1 MKVSKLISSLAL
13 VTMLSSS
20 AFAAEG
26 DAANA
31 GSNDS
36 TGKGNDATN
45 AGVGSVTTAEVVA
58 GLVLVGI
65 VAAVASGNGSSG
77 TTGTTGTQ

>member
-26 DAANA
+26 DTGSAAQGAGSDAANA
-31 GSNDS
+31 
-36 TGKGNDATN
+36 A
-45 AGVGSVTTAEVVA
+45 VGGVTTAEVVT
-58 GLVLVGI
+58 GLVIVGVI
-65 VAAVASGNGSSG
+65 AAVASGNGSSG
-77 TTGTTGTQ
+77 TTGTH

>member
-26 DAANA
+26 DTGSADQGAGNDAANA
-31 GSNDS
+31 G
-36 TGKGNDATN
+36 
-45 AGVGSVTTAEVVA
+45 VGGLTTAEIVTTAVVI
-58 GLVLVGI
+58 GVI
-65 VAAVASGNGSSG
+65 AAVASGNGSSG

>member
-26 DAANA
+26 DAA
-31 GSNDS
+31 DS
-36 TGKGNDATN
+36 TGKGSDAAN
-45 AGVGSVTTAEVVA
+45 AGLGSVTTAEVVT
-58 GLVLVGI
+58 GLVLVGVI
-65 VAAVASGNGSSG
+65 AAVASGNGSSG
-77 TTGTTGTQ
+77 TTGTTGTH

>member
-26 DAANA
+26 DAADSTRGADAANA
-31 GSNDS
+31 GL
-36 TGKGNDATN
+36 
-45 AGVGSVTTAEVVA
+45 GSVTTAEVVT

-65 VAAVASGNGSSG
+65 IAAVASGNGSSG